1 MERPGKVWSIVLA
14 GGEGSRLSQI
24 SVDPGGRKVPKQ
36 YCSVRDGESLLQKAL
51 RRARSLAGSERAL
64 VVVAADHRRWW
75 SSELAG
81 HPEANVLVQPC
92 NRGTACGVMLPLMQI
107 LVRDPEAVAVV
118 LPSDHVVAE
127 ESTLLGSIRRAI
139 EHARQ
144 EPERLVLLG
153 LRPERL
159 DTGLGWIAPVSRD
172 PAMVR
177 SVARFVEK
185 PSHDV
190 AEQLVRDGALW
201 NSFIFAMRAS
211 SLFELIRWALPWLAR
226 MFTYSL
232 IDEERGTPA
241 ERISRLYSRLPSV
254 DFSRAVLQEAGEQ
267 MRVLAVPPCGWTDV
281 GTPEGVARCAFGET
295 ARTAGAE
302 VAEPRGR
309 TPPVDLVEA
318 LRAYEE
324 SLGLKDPRATPES

>member
-1 MERPGKVWSIVLA
+1 MESSGKVWSIVLA

-24 SVDPGGRKVPKQ
+24 SVDPGGRTVPKQ
-36 YCSVRDGESLLQKAL
+36 FCSVRGGESLLQKAL
-51 RRARSLAGSERAL
+51 RRARSLAGRERSL
-64 VVVAADHRRWW
+64 VVVAADHRCWW
-75 SSELAG
+75 ASELAG
-81 HPEANVLVQPC
+81 HPEENVVVQPC

-118 LPSDHVVAE
+118 LPSDHVVAD
-127 ESTLLGSIRRAI
+127 ESTLLGSMRRAI

-159 DTGLGWIAPVSRD
+159 DTGLGWITPVSRD
-172 PAMVR
+172 LAPVR

-211 SLFELIRWALPWLAR
+211 SLFELIRWALPWLTR
-226 MFTYSL
+226 MYTFSL
-232 IDEERGTPA
+232 IDEDRGTLA

-254 DFSRAVLQEAGEQ
+254 DFSRAVLQEAGEK

-281 GTPEGVARCAFGET
+281 GTPEGVARCAFGDT
-295 ARTAGAE
+295 ASGAAARPAS
-302 VAEPRGR
+302 VGGVR
-309 TPPVDLVEA
+309 PPLDLAEA
-318 LRAYEE
+318 LRTYQEGA
-324 SLGLKDPRATPES
+324 GLDSHQSPPET